1 MNKFKIAELIQELND
16 RLEEIERRFKIR
28 VDRNWEKERLWID
41 NSKLALGIEE
51 QSSGE
56 TK

>member
-28 VDRNWEKERLWID
+28 VDRDWEKKKLWID

-51 QSSGE
+51 QTSG
-56 TK
+56 